1 MADYR
6 KYLAVLLDSV
16 SSGVDRTLGSVIDL
30 PTRGIFPAVRFHSS
44 SRCCHTQSTSSVL
57 TAYMKVL
64 SRSLPLSQMLMLLC
78 PNRAR
83 LA

>member
-44 SRCCHTQSTSSVL
+44 SRCCHTQST
-57 TAYMKVL
+57 
-64 SRSLPLSQMLMLLC
+64 
-78 PNRAR
+78 
-83 LA
+83 